1 MGIFGLR
8 ASITISDCWLGSR
21 MENLWEHDT
30 AWDME
35 HFPMRYLA
43 NGWADYDY
51 PCQRLIRIAMVPGNW
66 RHQKFPIP
74 RFEAPRTFT

>member
-8 ASITISDCWLGSR
+8 ADMQIHDKWWGNS

-35 HFPMRYLA
+35 HFPMQYLVD
-43 NGWADYDY
+43 GWAGYVY
-51 PCQRLIRIAMVPGNW
+51 PCQRLIRIAMVRANW
-66 RHQKFPIP
+66 QHKKFATP
-74 RFEAPRTFT
+74 RFGCPRTFT